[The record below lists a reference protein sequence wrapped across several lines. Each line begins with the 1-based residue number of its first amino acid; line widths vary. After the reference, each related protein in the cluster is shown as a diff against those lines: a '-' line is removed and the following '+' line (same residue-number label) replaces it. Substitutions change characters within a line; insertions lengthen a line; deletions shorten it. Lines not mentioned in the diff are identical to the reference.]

1 MAKTPSDKPREL
13 GNLTTSDAIGHNSEA
28 TGEKQRKLPE
38 HLFKP
43 GQSGN
48 PQGRPKGAR
57 NKLTEDFVKALADDF
72 GQHGRAA
79 ITTVREEDPG
89 KYLDIVAKLV
99 PKDIDVNVTGMDAFV
114 KMWELTASG
123 AFKAMAEDIADDV
136 SRAGERPN

>member
-1 MAKTPSDKPREL
+1 MTSKPVADE
-13 GNLTTSDAIGHNSEA
+13 TA
-28 TGEKQRKLPE
+28 RKLPGKP
-38 HLFKP
+38 FK
-43 GQSGN
+43 SGDEWN
-48 PQGRPKGAR
+48 GNRQGRPKGAR
-57 NKLTEDFVKALADDF
+57 SRLTTDFVQALADDF
-72 GQHGRAA
+72 NQHGRAA